1 MRMLYLSRVGRAVHL
16 LECTRVLLLRAC
28 RIDDRH
34 PHAECAP
41 AGLAVDYSLHVMHTF
56 LSTPGASR
64 RERARATML
73 GIAAAVLLAVVST
86 AVGVVVLAASSS
98 EIIRTFFKL
107 LMGTVLFGGFM
118 GLAVLPVLLALVGP
132 SACLHDGSAAP
143 LPGSTADAAAERKP
157 EPADT
162 GAQAAARESGVAP

>member
-1 MRMLYLSRVGRAVHL
+1 MSESA
-16 LECTRVLLLRAC
+16 T
-28 RIDDRH
+28 
-34 PHAECAP
+34 

-86 AVGVVVLAASSS
+86 AVGVAVLAASSS

-132 SACLHDGSAAP
+132 AACLYDGSAAL
-143 LPGSTADAAAERKP
+143 LPGSTADAAAEQNS
-157 EPADT
+157 ESAESSVQT
-162 GAQAAARESGVAP
+162 GARESEVAP